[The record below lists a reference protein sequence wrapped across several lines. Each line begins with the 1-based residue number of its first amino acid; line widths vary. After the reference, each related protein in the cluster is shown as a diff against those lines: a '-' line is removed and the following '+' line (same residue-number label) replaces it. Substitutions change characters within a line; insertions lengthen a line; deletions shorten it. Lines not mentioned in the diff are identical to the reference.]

1 MSVRLLSAAALL
13 ASSLA
18 FSAAAADAPAATSTG
33 AAATSSAAS
42 STGTDPDKIICKT
55 DKKTGTR
62 LAKRTAKICK
72 TKAEWDRID
81 LDNQLMNQDMQ
92 RSLGSSGAKG

>member
-18 FSAAAADAPAATSTG
+18 FSAAAAEDAPAATGTT
-33 AAATSSAAS
+33 AATSGAAS
-42 STGTDPDKIICKT
+42 SPSTDPDKIICKT

-81 LDNQLMNQDMQ
+81 LENQLMNQDMQ
-92 RSLGSSGAKG
+92 RSFGQTGPKG